1 MGNSSSSSG
10 RGHHDD
16 TVDYGSLVPQ
26 GVYTGPRDWNQPVVS
41 QLIVARRLAPF
52 YRPLEDYDD
61 SWDDDQ
67 ILAARKELPDPDSA
81 DTVTRIEATAM
92 ASSSSKSKRPG
103 SLKEPVKPEAQVYR
117 GAVECPIC
125 FLYYPPNINHSR
137 CCDQAICT
145 ECFVQIK
152 RNEPTA
158 THLVSEYA
166 ACPYCVQENFGVVYT
181 PPPWRAGLGSDG
193 ANGIWSEQREPA
205 AVPTHKRRQKS
216 FGADSP
222 EVVTTD
228 QIRPDWEAKLEAV
241 RAAVARRA
249 NRRIIMRQ
257 VGDRLIPVGI
267 TSGRV
272 HTLSP
277 EEAAAAGAA
286 VEGSSGRRGRR
297 RGQQNGAFDQYVGMS
312 GQDLEELMLMEAM
325 RLSLLD
331 HEEYQRKE
339 AEEKKKREA
348 AEAAAAAGEG
358 SDRAP
363 AVPAEAEC
371 TDHSAPGPG
380 PSTLEA
386 RATLHPSSSSNLSTP
401 PSSHSRSPSP
411 AAQRHNKV
419 DSQDSLSPGRKSWSF
434 SRSRTPPPPPNP
446 VPNLPLSEDNQ
457 AAWRNR
463 SAGPPAF
470 STLSAAL
477 TSTSTAAAVLGT
489 AERGSSRSVTPEPVP
504 ASSTTS
510 SSTSAAPPAAAGAQ
524 NTADVPIPTITVVN
538 NDPRNGGRATPGG
551 VAQPASSQSSED
563 SADSSLSSPPLPP
576 LPTELARWAAP
587 GSSEASGALVT
598 SSGSGEQSGQT
609 GYGQFPSSPESSP
622 ELVDL
627 HEHLLAHSDSGSSTK
642 VDDDG
647 RAGAATYVPEMT
659 R

>member
-26 GVYTGPRDWNQPVVS
+26 GVYTGPRDWNQPIVS

-103 SLKEPVKPEAQVYR
+103 LLKEPAKPEAQVYR

-181 PPPWRAGLGSDG
+181 APPWRAGLGSDG
-193 ANGIWSEQREPA
+193 ANGIWSDQREPA

-257 VGDRLIPVGI
+257 VGDRLIPVGV

-272 HTLSP
+272 HALSP
-277 EEAAAAGAA
+277 EEAAAASAA
-286 VEGSSGRRGRR
+286 VEGSSSRRGRR
-297 RGQQNGAFDQYVGMS
+297 RGQQNGAFEQYVGMS

-325 RLSLLD
+325 RLSLLE

-348 AEAAAAAGEG
+348 AAAAGEG
-358 SDRAP
+358 SDGAV
-363 AVPAEAEC
+363 AVPAEAES
-371 TDHSAPGPG
+371 TDRSAPGPG

-386 RATLHPSSSSNLSTP
+386 RTTLQPSSSSNLSTS

-411 AAQRHNKV
+411 ATQKHNKV
-419 DSQDSLSPGRKSWSF
+419 DSQDSLSPG
-434 SRSRTPPPPPNP
+434 P
-446 VPNLPLSEDNQ
+446 
-457 AAWRNR
+457 
-463 SAGPPAF
+463 
-470 STLSAAL
+470 
-477 TSTSTAAAVLGT
+477 AAVLGT
-489 AERGSSRSVTPEPVP
+489 AERGSSQSVPSEPV
-504 ASSTTS
+504 STS
-510 SSTSAAPPAAAGAQ
+510 SATSYSTPAAPPAASGSP
-524 NTADVPIPTITVVN
+524 NTAEVPIPTITVVN
-538 NDPRNGGRATPGG
+538 NDPRNGGQGAAPGG
-551 VAQPASSQSSED
+551 VALPSSWSSSED

-576 LPTELARWAAP
+576 LPTELAHQVAP
-587 GSSEASGALVT
+587 GSSEANGALVT
-598 SSGSGEQSGQT
+598 SSGSGEQGGQT

-622 ELVDL
+622 ELVGSR
-627 HEHLLAHSDSGSSTK
+627 EPLLVHSDSDSSTK
-642 VDDDG
+642 VDDVR
-647 RAGAATYVPEMT
+647 RAGAVAYVPEMT